1 MPEPSTS
8 PMPRGI
14 RIAVSV
20 ALGIAF
26 LALALHAGVALTA
39 SHSITQVES
48 IIAIQ
53 AGMLARGE
61 GLYWDLNSYPYTVS
75 PYGPMLY
82 CTWALLQK
90 AGLPV
95 LLSGRLISI
104 FALAMTLWLARR
116 LLGHWGVGL
125 LERRTGLALLAS
137 AGVIGNWGV
146 VAQSDSLALMFSVAA
161 LERYARYEQDRRYTV
176 LAAAGMCIL
185 LAILTKQSFLAAG
198 AAITAS
204 LFLRETRRGLVFTGV
219 MTVVGIATALGV
231 NALTGGGY
239 LENALLANLNP
250 FAWSKL
256 ALHLEWFLPVSGS
269 LALVALSGFARPGGF
284 LPPLHLYTAFS
295 AGMWLVTAPKI
306 GSDLNYQL
314 EPTLALCLAAAW
326 SLDRLRFFDLLARRD
341 PGWVTLLQIPLLLHL
356 VLNAGVAVQSSL
368 TRIVRN
374 RMAQQLTQELAPW
387 LDPARGRLLSV
398 EIDPLLHAG
407 RPLEVEPLIYT
418 LLVDAGVTDPA
429 PVQRDLASG
438 AFATVL
444 LYQDLADPATREA
457 NPELPSLPAA
467 QLDIIRTRYRL
478 AAHIPGP
485 LAGGVYAYERSGDA
499 PAPAD
504 LQESSL
510 RMNLGRNKG
519 SSRWSDDGAG
529 PYARGVQ

>member
-1 MPEPSTS
+1 
-8 PMPRGI
+8 MPRGI
-14 RIAVSV
+14 GISVSV

-53 AGMLARGE
+53 ASMLARGE

-75 PYGPMLY
+75 PYGPILY

-104 FALAMTLWLARR
+104 FALAMTLWLAWR

-161 LERYARYEQDRRYTV
+161 LERYVAYDKSRRP
-176 LAAAGMCIL
+176 AALVASGALIL

-204 LFLRETRRGLVFTGV
+204 LLLREARRGLVFTGV

-269 LALVALSGFARPGGF
+269 LTLVALSGFAQRGGL
-284 LPPLHLYTAFS
+284 LPPLHLYTALS
-295 AGMWLVTAPKI
+295 AGMWLLTAPKI

-314 EPTLALCLAAAW
+314 EPTLALCLTAAW

-356 VLNAGVAVQSSL
+356 VLNTGVAVQSSL
-368 TRIVRN
+368 TRIVRD
-374 RMAQQLTQELAPW
+374 RMAQQLTQDLKPW
-387 LDPARGRLLSV
+387 LDPSRGRLLSV

-429 PVQRDLASG
+429 PVQRDLDGG
-438 AFATVL
+438 AFATVF
-444 LYQDLADPATREA
+444 LYQDVTDPATREA

-467 QLDIIRTRYRL
+467 HLETMRERYRL
-478 AAHIPGP
+478 TAHVPGP
-485 LAGGVYAYERSGDA
+485 LANGVYVYERAGDA
-499 PAPAD
+499 PAPAG
-504 LQESSL
+504 LQEPSL
-510 RMNLGRNKG
+510 RMNLGRTKA
-519 SSRWSDDGAG
+519 SSRWPNDGAG